1 MKIKVCGTNDA
12 VFAAEASRLGVDYLG
27 FIFEPSSPR
36 FVTPEKARSI
46 CSSLEQRHKALDS
59 SASLGTRFARL
70 GRAGSCDRFA
80 ARPAASANPT
90 PSARAHLPMG
100 RVHPQGADTRLC
112 VENKPVLVG
121 VFVRETPAEIIAT
134 MRRVGLDVVQLH
146 RRATGEDVAA
156 LKHAGYEVW
165 TLAGGAEGDGV
176 LFDSSHGDGD
186 TAFRTGG
193 FKSILA
199 GRIGVE
205 NVAKALALKPD
216 IIDVNSSIET
226 QPGVKSTIL
235 LAAFLAEFVKHLKSD
250 A

>member
-1 MKIKVCGTNDA
+1 MKIKVCGINDA
-12 VFAAEASRLGVDYLG
+12 VFAAEAARLGVDYLG

-36 FVTPEKARSI
+36 FVTPEKAAEI
-46 CSSLEQRHKALDS
+46 VSSLDV
-59 SASLGTRFARL
+59 SLRR
-70 GRAGSCDRFA
+70 
-80 ARPAASANPT
+80 
-90 PSARAHLPMG
+90 
-100 RVHPQGADTRLC
+100 RVR
-112 VENKPVLVG
+112 LVG

-156 LKHAGYEVW
+156 LKAAGYEVW

-186 TAFRTGG
+186 TAFRNGNY
-193 FKSILA
+193 KSIIA

-205 NVAKALALKPD
+205 NVADALALKPD

-226 QPGVKSTIL
+226 APGVKSTIL
-235 LAAFLAEFVKHLKSD
+235 LAGFLAKLH
-250 A
+250 

>member
-1 MKIKVCGTNDA
+1 MKIKVCGANDA
-12 VFAAEASRLGVDYLG
+12 VFAAEAVRLGVDYLG

-36 FVTPEKARSI
+36 YVTVEKASEI
-46 CSSLEQRHKALDS
+46 VSSLD
-59 SASLGTRFARL
+59 ASLRR
-70 GRAGSCDRFA
+70 
-80 ARPAASANPT
+80 
-90 PSARAHLPMG
+90 
-100 RVHPQGADTRLC
+100 RVR
-112 VENKPVLVG
+112 LVG
-121 VFVRETPAEIIAT
+121 VFVRETPDEITET

-156 LKHAGYEVW
+156 LKAAGYEVW

-205 NVAKALALKPD
+205 NVANALALKPD

-226 QPGVKSTIL
+226 QPGVKSTIQ

>member
-1 MKIKVCGTNDA
+1 MIYMFYTVKKESLLTMKVKICGINDA
-12 VFAAEASRLGVDYLG
+12 VFAAEAVRLGVDYLG

-36 FVTPEKARSI
+36 FVTPEKAVEI
-46 CSSLEQRHKALDS
+46 VSSLD
-59 SASLGTRFARL
+59 ASLRR
-70 GRAGSCDRFA
+70 
-80 ARPAASANPT
+80 
-90 PSARAHLPMG
+90 
-100 RVHPQGADTRLC
+100 RVR
-112 VENKPVLVG
+112 LVG

-156 LKHAGYEVW
+156 LKAAGYEVW

-186 TAFRTGG
+186 TAFSTGG

-205 NVAKALALKPD
+205 NVADALALKPD

-226 QPGVKSTIL
+226 APGVKSTIL
-235 LAAFLAEFVKHLKSD
+235 LAAFLAEFVKHLKSY

>member
-1 MKIKVCGTNDA
+1 MKIKVCGINDA
-12 VFAAEASRLGVDYLG
+12 VFAAEAARLGVDYLG

-36 FVTPEKARSI
+36 FVTPEKAVEVV
-46 CSSLEQRHKALDS
+46 SSLD
-59 SASLGTRFARL
+59 ASLRR
-70 GRAGSCDRFA
+70 
-80 ARPAASANPT
+80 
-90 PSARAHLPMG
+90 
-100 RVHPQGADTRLC
+100 RVR
-112 VENKPVLVG
+112 LVG

-156 LKHAGYEVW
+156 LKAAGYEVW

-205 NVAKALALKPD
+205 NVANALALKPD

>member
-1 MKIKVCGTNDA
+1 MKIKVCGINDA

-36 FVTPEKARSI
+36 FVTPEKAVEI
-46 CSSLEQRHKALDS
+46 VSSLD
-59 SASLGTRFARL
+59 ASLRR
-70 GRAGSCDRFA
+70 
-80 ARPAASANPT
+80 
-90 PSARAHLPMG
+90 
-100 RVHPQGADTRLC
+100 RVR
-112 VENKPVLVG
+112 LVG

-134 MRRVGLDVVQLH
+134 MRRVRLDVVQLH

-156 LKHAGYEVW
+156 LKAAGYEVW

-205 NVAKALALKPD
+205 NVANALALKPD

-235 LAAFLAEFVKHLKSD
+235 LAAFLAEFVKHLKPD

>member
-1 MKIKVCGTNDA
+1 MKIKVCGMNDA

-36 FVTPEKARSI
+36 FVTPEKAVEI
-46 CSSLEQRHKALDS
+46 VSSLD
-59 SASLGTRFARL
+59 ASLRR
-70 GRAGSCDRFA
+70 
-80 ARPAASANPT
+80 
-90 PSARAHLPMG
+90 
-100 RVHPQGADTRLC
+100 RVR
-112 VENKPVLVG
+112 LVG

-146 RRATGEDVAA
+146 RRATEEDVAA

-186 TAFRTGG
+186 AAFRKGD
-193 FKSILA
+193 FKSIVA
-199 GRIGVE
+199 GRIGIE
-205 NVAKALALKPD
+205 NIADALALRPD
-216 IIDVNSSIET
+216 VIDVNSSIET

>member
-1 MKIKVCGTNDA
+1 MIYMFYTVKKETLLTMKVKICGINDA

-36 FVTPEKARSI
+36 CVTLEKAVEI
-46 CSSLEQRHKALDS
+46 VSSLD
-59 SASLGTRFARL
+59 ASLRR
-70 GRAGSCDRFA
+70 
-80 ARPAASANPT
+80 
-90 PSARAHLPMG
+90 
-100 RVHPQGADTRLC
+100 RVR
-112 VENKPVLVG
+112 LVG

-156 LKHAGYEVW
+156 LKAAGYEVW

-205 NVAKALALKPD
+205 NVADALALKPD

-235 LAAFLAEFVKHLKSD
+235 LAGFLAKLH
-250 A
+250 

>member
-12 VFAAEASRLGVDYLG
+12 VFAAEAVRLGVDYLG

-36 FVTPEKARSI
+36 YVTVEKASEI
-46 CSSLEQRHKALDS
+46 VSSLD
-59 SASLGTRFARL
+59 ASLRR
-70 GRAGSCDRFA
+70 
-80 ARPAASANPT
+80 
-90 PSARAHLPMG
+90 
-100 RVHPQGADTRLC
+100 RVRI
-112 VENKPVLVG
+112 VG
-121 VFVRETPAEIIAT
+121 VFVRETPDEITET

-156 LKHAGYEVW
+156 LKAAGYEVW

-205 NVAKALALKPD
+205 NVANALALKPD

-226 QPGVKSTIL
+226 QPGVKSTIQ

>member
-1 MKIKVCGTNDA
+1 MKIKVCGINDA
-12 VFAAEASRLGVDYLG
+12 VFAAEAARLGVDYLG

-70 GRAGSCDRFA
+70 GRF
-80 ARPAASANPT
+80 
-90 PSARAHLPMG
+90 PMG
-100 RVHPQGADTRLC
+100 RAHPQGADTRLC

-146 RRATGEDVAA
+146 RRASGEDVAA

-205 NVAKALALKPD
+205 NVANALALKPD

-226 QPGVKSTIL
+226 APGVKSTIL
-235 LAAFLAEFVKHLKSD
+235 LAGFLAKLH
-250 A
+250 